1 MKKRILIVGATSA
14 MAEAAAR
21 IFAARAD
28 RLALIG
34 RREEALAT
42 MAGDLRLRGATSADY
57 TVADLDDVSQHER
70 LLDWARAQLGGL
82 DVVLIAYGVLPDQAL
97 CDESAER
104 TLAQFQT
111 NAVSQISLAL
121 RTAQSM
127 VRFGEKGIVAVISSV
142 AGDRARRSNYAY
154 GSAKAAV
161 SDFLSGLRMRLSE
174 SGVTVLT
181 IKPGMVDTPMT
192 AHLKKGLLMADVK
205 KVGNDIVTAI
215 DRRASV
221 AYTPGF
227 WRLIMLVI
235 RLLPERILARTNF

>member
-1 MKKRILIVGATSA
+1 MKKILIAGATSA

-21 IFAARAD
+21 VFAARGD
-28 RLALIG
+28 RLLLIG
-34 RREEALAT
+34 RRAEALAT
-42 MAGDLRLRGATSADY
+42 IAADLRLRGASFTEY
-57 TVADLDDVSQHER
+57 TAVDLDDVSQHER
-70 LLDWARAQLGGL
+70 LIDWARGQLGGL
-82 DVVLIAYGVLPDQAL
+82 DVILIAYGVLPDQKQ
-97 CDESAER
+97 CDASADY

-121 RTAQSM
+121 RAAQSM
-127 VRFGEKGIVAVISSV
+127 VRAAEQGVVAVISSV
-142 AGDRARRSNYAY
+142 AGDRARKSNYAY

-161 SDFLSGLRMRLSE
+161 SDFLSGLRMRLTE
-174 SGVTVLT
+174 SGVCVLT

-192 AHLKKGLLMADVK
+192 AHLKKGPLMADVK

-235 RLLPERILARTNF
+235 RLLPERVLARTNF